1 MNGVSVLVGAAR
13 IMQILAIGILGVASA
28 GLVGSAIAAALG
40 VIPWLTLPLTFG
52 ETQVADAGMYLQIGL
67 GILTASLLFMIPSN
81 NRILALEHSHRD
93 FQIGM
98 DDVARAYYVCHAA
111 DRAGTFTLSAEFDS
125 VRERLH
131 FLRNH
136 PDLGQ
141 LEAGVLEVAAQMS
154 QQSRELAD
162 IYSDENVARARDF
175 LRQRQTE
182 VETQRQKISDA
193 MKACKEI
200 TNWSDQI
207 TQDESAIESE
217 LSALDDMVR
226 TALPPL
232 GYDIVRTGPQT
243 RQQIYAVGAQL
254 PAE

>member
-1 MNGVSVLVGAAR
+1 MNAGSVIMGAAR

-52 ETQVADAGMYLQIGL
+52 DTQVAEAGTYLQIGL

-81 NRILALEHSHRD
+81 KRILALEHSHRD

-154 QQSRELAD
+154 QQSRELSD

-200 TNWSDQI
+200 TDWSEQI
-207 TQDESAIESE
+207 AQDESAIDAE
-217 LSALDDMVR
+217 LRALDDTVR

-232 GYDIVRTGPQT
+232 GYDIVRTGPQS